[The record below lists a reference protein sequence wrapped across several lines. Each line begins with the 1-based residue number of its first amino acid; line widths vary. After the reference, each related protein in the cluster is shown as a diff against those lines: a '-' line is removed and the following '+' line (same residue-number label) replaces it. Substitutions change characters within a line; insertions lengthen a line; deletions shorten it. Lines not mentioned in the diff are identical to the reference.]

1 MSVGNGTLE
10 SVTPTKREAQLADE
24 SSRAL
29 SMYAQKTGRQ
39 TIKVVP
45 GGGARTKEVTIPAT
59 AFRLLI
65 NILEQMAQGHAVA
78 LTPVP
83 SELTTQQAAD
93 LLNVSRPYL
102 VKLLDT
108 GAIPS
113 RKVGTRRRV
122 RATDIVTY
130 KQRINERRR
139 ATLDTLAAQAQKLRM
154 GYESTSDR

>member
-1 MSVGNGTLE
+1 MSVGNGILE
-10 SVTPTKREAQLADE
+10 SVTPTEREAQLAEE

-29 SMYAQKTGRQ
+29 SVYTQKTGRQ

-45 GGGARTKEVTIPAT
+45 GGGSRTKEVTIPAT
-59 AFRLLI
+59 AFRLLVH
-65 NILEQMAQGHAVA
+65 ILEQMAQGHAVA

-93 LLNVSRPYL
+93 LLHVSRPYL

-108 GAIPS
+108 GTIPS

-130 KQRINERRR
+130 KQRIDERRR
-139 ATLDTLAAQAQKLRM
+139 ATLDTLAEQAQKLRM